1 MTVAAAWHL
10 SSNVGDA
17 LTPWLVSKIRTGETC
32 AWVPYDFPS
41 EHYVV
46 TGSILNHA
54 SDKAFIWG
62 AGIAS
67 MTDGVN
73 GCARIFAIRGPISR
87 ARALACGA
95 KCPAVYGDP
104 GLLVPR
110 FYDKPVKV
118 EHEVGY
124 VPHYVDLFRVS
135 EKYPGEKV
143 IDVLDTVENV
153 VDAIRSCKRIAS
165 SSLHGIVLAHAFGIP
180 AAWAQ
185 WSDSI
190 GGDGTKYRDYHEAV
204 GIDLPHPVDR
214 RIHTEP
220 IIKDAYYLPDAFKLK
235 GMREELWGQCPI
247 RRPGE

>member
-17 LTPWLVSKIRTGETC
+17 LTPWLIKKIRTGEDV
-32 AWVPYDFPS
+32 AWVPYTFDS

-54 SDKAFIWG
+54 NDHAMIWG

-67 MTDGVN
+67 MADGVN
-73 GCARIFAIRGPISR
+73 GCAKIFAIRGPIRR
-87 ARALACGA
+87 ARALSCGA

-110 FYDKPVKV
+110 FYDKPVPV
-118 EHEVGY
+118 VHEVGY
-124 VPHYVDLFRVS
+124 VPHYVDFWRVS
-135 EKYPGEKV
+135 TKYPGEKV
-143 IDVLDTVENV
+143 IDVLQPVEQV

-165 SSLHGIVLAHAFGIP
+165 SSLHGIVLAHAYGIP
-180 AAWAQ
+180 AAWVQ
-185 WSDSI
+185 WGDSV
-190 GGDGTKYRDYHEAV
+190 GGDNTKYRDHHEAV
-204 GIDLPHPVDR
+204 GIDVPYPVDR
-214 RIHTEP
+214 RIHTEQ
-220 IIKDAYYLPDAFKLK
+220 IIKDAFYAPDPKRLK
-235 GMREELWGQCPI
+235 PMLDELWGQCPI